1 MNGKLAGVPLPKLE
15 TIHVRVDP
23 PNQVRMSGTITLR
36 DPAKDLAVFYRA
48 LHDAT
53 IQDGIKE
60 LCVDVTA
67 LTFVNSSAIRL
78 FADWTTWLKNTPPAQ
93 RYTLKFR
100 TSPKLTWQKACFSAL
115 LVIAK
120 DVLAVEDA

>member
-1 MNGKLAGVPLPKLE
+1 MNAKLASVPLPKLD
-15 TIHVRVDP
+15 TIQVTVDP
-23 PNQVRMSGTITLR
+23 PNRVRMSGTITLR
-36 DPAKDLAVFYRA
+36 DPSKDLAGFYRG
-48 LHDAT
+48 LHQAA
-53 IQDGIKE
+53 IEDGVKE
-60 LCVDVTA
+60 LCMDVTG

-78 FADWTTWLKNTPPAQ
+78 FADWTTWLKNTPPTE
-93 RYTLKFR
+93 RYVLKFR